1 MDRRNDGMIDIGE
14 VKMAVSGDGY
24 SPQIINVEANKT
36 MQSINLFK

>member
-24 SPQIINVEANKT
+24 SP
-36 MQSINLFK
+36 